1 MWAILTAMLLVWLI
15 CIVLGVIIKAVAWLI
30 IVGVILFVL
39 TLAFGVIHEV
49 MSKYRHR
56 M

>member
-1 MWAILTAMLLVWLI
+1 MWAILTAMLFLWLV
-15 CIVLGVIIKAVAWLI
+15 CIVLGVIFKVLAWLI
-30 IVGVILFVL
+30 VVGVIFFVL
-39 TLAFGVIHEV
+39 TLAFGVIHEI

>member
-1 MWAILTAMLLVWLI
+1 MWALLTAMLLVWLV
-15 CIVLGVIIKAVAWLI
+15 CIVLGVVIKALAWLI
-30 IVGVILFVL
+30 IVGVIFFVL

>member
-1 MWAILTAMLLVWLI
+1 MWAILTAMLVVWLI
-15 CIVLGVIIKAVAWLI
+15 CIVLGVAIKAIAWLV

-49 MSKYRHR
+49 MSRHR
-56 M
+56 RY

>member
-1 MWAILTAMLLVWLI
+1 MWAILTAMLVVWLI
-15 CIVLGVIIKAVAWLI
+15 CIVLGVTIKAIAWLV

-49 MSKYRHR
+49 MSRHR
-56 M
+56 RY